1 MFDTF
6 NDSPQ
11 KPPIVSTRYRTRYR
25 HTFLILISVRF
36 FRSTDK
42 KENFVPVT
50 CRTSKSLS
58 DKADE
63 TRRRNEKGNKRRV
76 GTNDFITG
84 SSSRPRPRQLS
95 VRYT

>member
-11 KPPIVSTRYRTRYR
+11 KPPIVSTRYRTRY
-25 HTFLILISVRF
+25 TFLIHISVRF

-42 KENFVPVT
+42 KENFIPAT

-63 TRRRNEKGNKRRV
+63 TRRRNEKANKRRV

>member
-6 NDSPQ
+6 YDSP
-11 KPPIVSTRYRTRYR
+11 KMPPIVSTRYRTLS
-25 HTFLILISVRF
+25 HTFVILISVRF

-42 KENFVPVT
+42 KENFVPAT

-63 TRRRNEKGNKRRV
+63 TRRRNEKANKRKV